1 MLALDIFPQI
11 DFAVV
16 IITTKLITAKI
27 ITTKIIITT
36 KLITAKIITTKIIA
50 AKIIITTKIIGDS
63 PEIMDIDVTDTIEEA
78 VNTIN
83 VR

>member
-16 IITTKLITAKI
+16 
-27 ITTKIIITT
+27 IITT